1 MAKASGTNNQ
11 SQSAVGEP
19 YFCEECKRNHT
30 KGKIYKEHL
39 NFAKFE
45 SVEDKV
51 VDDNIEISD
60 LVSNDDSISKE
71 EEALSYEVEEIE
83 DVDKVID
90 EDDLDEEVDEDDLDE
105 EIDEDDLDDE
115 LENYTDDA
123 NACVEA
129 VKKLPGVGE
138 ATLQKL
144 IKAGFSS
151 LESIAYT
158 PPTII
163 QKESGLGDKTIEK
176 LIKAS
181 MEKLGIGFKSAE
193 VVWEHRK
200 NIARI
205 TSGSQELD
213 NLFGGGIETGCV
225 IEFFGEFRTGK
236 TQLAHQLCVNV
247 QLPKEAGGLNGSAL
261 YIDTEGTFRPERIIQ
276 MAEGHDL
283 DHKKVLKN
291 IVFGRAYNSDH
302 QVMLVKEATNL
313 IKEKNIKL
321 IIVDSL
327 IGHFRSEYIGRG
339 TLANRQQTINGHLH
353 DLLRLT
359 DIFPDLCVVVTNQV
373 QSKPDV
379 FYGNPTVAAG
389 GNIVAHGS
397 TIRVYLRKGKGEQ
410 RVAKMIDAPH
420 LPDGEAVF
428 SITENGIID

>member
-1 MAKASGTNNQ
+1 MAKASEVGNGG
-11 SQSAVGEP
+11 QSAIGEP
-19 YFCEECKRNHT
+19 YYCQECKRNHT

-45 SVEDKV
+45 SEKEESSK
-51 VDDNIEISD
+51 DDSK
-60 LVSNDDSISKE
+60 SNDVGLEDNEIPE
-71 EEALSYEVEEIE
+71 EEEIE
-83 DVDKVID
+83 EILTEMDGDKGPI
-90 EDDLDEEVDEDDLDE
+90 EAEEIEDLDE
-105 EIDEDDLDDE
+105 EILTVDIDT
-115 LENYTDDA
+115 TDSVD
-123 NACVEA
+123 A

-138 ATLQKL
+138 ATLKKL
-144 IKAGFSS
+144 IKAGFGS

-158 PPTII
+158 PPSII
-163 QKESGLGDKTIEK
+163 QAESGLGDKTTAK

-181 MEKLGIGFKSAE
+181 MDKLNIGFKSAE
-193 VVWEHRK
+193 DVWEYRR
-200 NIARI
+200 NISRI
-205 TSGSQELD
+205 TTGSQELD

-236 TQLAHQLCVNV
+236 TQLAHMLCVNV
-247 QLPKEAGGLNGSAL
+247 QLPEEDGGLSGNAL

-276 MAEGHDL
+276 MAEGLDL

-302 QVMLVKEATNL
+302 QVLLIKEATNL
-313 IKEKNIKL
+313 IREKNIKL

-327 IGHFRSEYIGRG
+327 IGHFRSEYVGRG
-339 TLANRQQTINGHLH
+339 TLANRQQTINTHLH

-359 DIFPDLCVVVTNQV
+359 DIFPELCIIVTNQV

-420 LPDGEAVF
+420 LPEGEAIF
-428 SITENGIID
+428 SITENGIVD